1 VLIDGALMAW
11 LDRSARRLWTFGS
24 EAGGESLDAEQA
36 AQVAQALHGLFRQ
49 RDRAVL
55 RIEAIDG
62 VEATLSPL
70 AEAFVRAGFRRGYK
84 GLELERSGA
93 GLG

>member
-1 VLIDGALMAW
+1 
-11 LDRSARRLWTFGS
+11 
-24 EAGGESLDAEQA
+24 
-36 AQVAQALHGLFRQ
+36 
-49 RDRAVL
+49 
-55 RIEAIDG
+55 